1 MLMQSFQIKEQE
13 NSNFDY
19 LSWASLVVLVA
30 KSLAANAGDR

>member
-19 LSWASLVVLVA
+19 LSWASLVVEMVKNLPTIQET
-30 KSLAANAGDR
+30 